1 MTYHD
6 APLDAIEIERR
17 LRAYLD
23 DLVQLAGGP
32 VTVWRAA
39 RMAMEHLRRVAD
51 APDDEPVTLPTTHPE
66 AIVRAAAA
74 AHGLT
79 ADILRGPSRTRHVS
93 MARHHAVWELH
104 LRRPELPLAKIA
116 AWLNRRDHATII
128 HSLKTF
134 RKLLAGG
141 QCKEERA
148 LVERALVERALS

>member
-6 APLDAIEIERR
+6 VPLDAIEIERR

-39 RMAMEHLRRVAD
+39 RMAMEHLRRAAD
-51 APDDEPVTLPTTHPE
+51 APDDEPVTLPTTHP
-66 AIVRAAAA
+66 ARIVWAVAT

-79 ADILRGPSRTRHVS
+79 ADILRGPSRTRNVNA
-93 MARHHAVWELH
+93 ARHHAVWELR
-104 LRRPELPLAKIA
+104 LRRPDLPLDKIA
-116 AWLNRRDHATII
+116 AWLNRRDHATMI

-134 RKLLAGG
+134 RKLRANGHYD
-141 QCKEERA
+141 EERA
-148 LVERALVERALS
+148 LVERALS

>member
-1 MTYHD
+1 LTYHETQ
-6 APLDAIEIERR
+6 LDAIEIERR

-79 ADILRGPSRTRHVS
+79 ADILRGPLRTRDVS
-93 MARHHAVWELH
+93 MARHHAVWELR
-104 LRRPELPLAKIA
+104 LRRPDLPLDKIA
-116 AWLNRRDHATII
+116 AWLCRRDHATMI

-134 RKLLAGG
+134 RKLRASGLYE
-141 QCKEERA
+141 EERA
-148 LVERALVERALS
+148 HVERALAC

>member
-1 MTYHD
+1 MTYHETQ
-6 APLDAIEIERR
+6 LDAIEIERR

-39 RMAMEHLRRVAD
+39 RMAMEHLRRAVD

-66 AIVRAAAA
+66 RIVRAVAT

-79 ADILRGPSRTRHVS
+79 ADVLRSPLRTRDVS
-93 MARHHAVWELH
+93 MARHHAVWELR
-104 LRRPELPLAKIA
+104 LRRPDLPLDKIA
-116 AWLNRRDHATII
+116 AWLNRRDHATMI

-134 RKLLAGG
+134 RKLRANG
-141 QCKEERA
+141 QYDEERA
-148 LVERALVERALS
+148 LVERALS